1 MRYTFQFQQVWAKFD
16 MLLQGIALTLQLS
29 LVTLAFG
36 VMLGIIAARLLTAG
50 PKPVQM
56 LVRGYV
62 EVIRN
67 TPLLIQLFLVFFG
80 LPALGL
86 RLDANTTAM
95 VALVINMG
103 AYTTEIVRAGIES
116 VHKSQIEAGMSLALT
131 PFQVFSHVILPPA
144 LQSVYPALASQFV
157 LIMLATSVT
166 SAISA
171 TELTSIANTIQ
182 GQNFRSLEV
191 YIITAGL
198 YLGLAIFFKLL
209 LWIIGLVAFPRSR
222 RQLFDMVAG
231 Q

>member
-1 MRYTFQFQQVWAKFD
+1 MRYTFQFQQVFAHFD
-16 MLLQGIALTLQLS
+16 ELLRGIALTLQLS
-29 LVTLAFG
+29 LVTLVFG
-36 VMLGIIAARLLTAG
+36 VLLGIVAARLLTSG
-50 PKPVQM
+50 PQA
-56 LVRGYV
+56 VRVAVRAYV

-67 TPLLIQLFLVFFG
+67 TPLLVQLFLVYFG
-80 LPALGL
+80 LPALGI

-95 VALVINMG
+95 IALIINMG

-116 VHKSQIEAGMSLALT
+116 VHRSQVEAGMSLALT
-131 PFQVFSHVILPPA
+131 PFQVFRHVVLPPA

-191 YIITAGL
+191 YIVTAGL
-198 YLGLAIFFKLL
+198 YLCLAIFFKLL
-209 LWIIGLVAFPRSR
+209 LWFIGLVAFPRSR
-222 RQLFDMVAG
+222 RQLVDMVARK
-231 Q
+231 